1 VVAETESA
9 NAAAAPSLPDL
20 FTGFLK
26 IGLMG
31 FGGVGPI
38 ARHIIVAERGWL
50 DDRAYAELMGIC
62 QALPGA
68 NTVNAAVV
76 LGDRFRGLPGALA
89 CVFALMAMPLL
100 SLVALANVYDAFS
113 AHPLTQAALTGA
125 AASAAGLILGTALRL
140 MSRAGLAYWAWGVA
154 AAAFLAV
161 GVLRLPMLPSLLVLV
176 PLSLVVATLTARRA

>member
-1 VVAETESA
+1 MSA
-9 NAAAAPSLPDL
+9 SDSTSAAPPTLPAL

-50 DDRAYAELMGIC
+50 DDRGYAELMGIC

-76 LGDRFRGLPGALA
+76 LGDRFRGAAGSLTCL
-89 CVFALMAMPLL
+89 VALMAMPLL
-100 SLVALANVYDAFS
+100 VLVGIANIYDAVS
-113 AHPLTQAALTGA
+113 DHPLAQIALTGA
-125 AASAAGLILGTALRL
+125 AASAAGLILGTAARL
-140 MSRAGLAYWAWGVA
+140 LTRAGLAYWAWAIA

-161 GVLRLPMLPSLLVLV
+161 GVLRFPMLPALLVLV
-176 PLSLVVATLTARRA
+176 PVGLVSAVFGARRV

>member
-1 VVAETESA
+1 MSDSPTLS
-9 NAAAAPSLPDL
+9 SL

-38 ARHIIVAERGWL
+38 ARHIIVTERGWL
-50 DDRAYAELMGIC
+50 DDRGYAELIGIC

-76 LGDRFRGLPGALA
+76 LGDRFRGAMGALT

-100 SLVALANVYDAFS
+100 CLVAIANVYDAVS
-113 AHPLTQAALTGA
+113 DHPIAQVALTGA
-125 AASAAGLILGTALRL
+125 AASAAGLILGTSARL
-140 MSRAGLAYWAWGVA
+140 LSRAGLAPWGWIMA
-154 AAAFLAV
+154 AGAFLAV
-161 GVLRLPMLPSLLVLV
+161 GVLRLPMLPTLLLLV
-176 PLSLVVATLTARRA
+176 PLGLVLSAFAARRR

>member
-1 VVAETESA
+1 M
-9 NAAAAPSLPDL
+9 SLSQHGASDDPTLSSL

-38 ARHIIVAERGWL
+38 ARHVIVTERGWL
-50 DDRAYAELMGIC
+50 DDRGYGELIGIC

-76 LGDRFRGLPGALA
+76 LGDRFRGAVGALT

-100 SLVALANVYDAFS
+100 CLVALANVYGAVSDA
-113 AHPLTQAALTGA
+113 PLAQVALTGA
-125 AASAAGLILGTALRL
+125 AASAAGLILGTSARL
-140 MSRAGLAYWAWGVA
+140 LSRAGLAPWAWIMA
-154 AAAFLAV
+154 AAAFASV
-161 GVLRLPMLPSLLVLV
+161 GVLRLPMLPTLLLLV
-176 PLSLVVATLTARRA
+176 PLGLVLASFAARRR

>member
-1 VVAETESA
+1 MSA
-9 NAAAAPSLPDL
+9 SASTSALRPRLPAL

-50 DDRAYAELMGIC
+50 DDRGYAELMGIC

-68 NTVNAAVV
+68 NTVNVAVM
-76 LGDRFRGLPGALA
+76 LGDRFRGPIGALT
-89 CVFALMAMPLL
+89 CLVALMAMPLL
-100 SLVALANVYDAFS
+100 VLVAIANIYDAVS
-113 AHPLTQAALTGA
+113 NHPLAQIALTGA
-125 AASAAGLILGTALRL
+125 AASAAGLILGTAARL
-140 MSRAGLAYWAWGVA
+140 LTRAGLARWAWIMA

-161 GVLRLPMLPSLLVLV
+161 GILRLPMLPALLVLV
-176 PLSLVVATLTARRA
+176 PLGLVAASLSARRV